1 MALKVAVWGRKG
13 TRKVLR
19 VLVGG
24 LGFLFGLLIKLLSVH
39 LIKKNKTKKN
49 WGFHDEIH
57 DLAQV
62 TWGSSESRSCERWS
76 VTVGAER
83 CLVAC
88 TIGGSLFEALQ
99 PPFVTASS
107 LTGQG

>member
-39 LIKKNKTKKN
+39 LIKKKQNEKKL
-49 WGFHDEIH
+49 G
-57 DLAQV
+57 V
-62 TWGSSESRSCERWS
+62 SRRNTRPGPGHLG
-76 VTVGAER
+76 VV
-83 CLVAC
+83 
-88 TIGGSLFEALQ
+88 
-99 PPFVTASS
+99 
-107 LTGQG
+107 